1 MMKPFFSLIAL
12 LACIQLCAQPTRPGC
27 KNDDIARQVD
37 SIKAVAAKEGFALAK
52 EAAIAMESQYEMPIM
67 LPLNEGAW
75 YRFYFIG
82 DPGSRLFELRMLD
95 ADDQQHQYKK
105 KVTGDEEVNVL
116 SFDHIPKSSQF
127 YTIRPVQINKKQKNM
142 CGFVMLFKRI
152 RQ

>member
-1 MMKPFFSLIAL
+1 MMKSLFYLIGL
-12 LACIQLCAQPTRPGC
+12 FGGLQLAAQPGKPGC
-27 KNDDIARQVD
+27 RNEDIVRQAD

-67 LPLNEGAW
+67 LPLSEGAW

-82 DPGSRLFELRMLD
+82 DPASRLCELRMLD
-95 ADDQQHQYKK
+95 AEDQQHQYKK
-105 KVTGDEEVNVL
+105 KVLGDEEVNIL

-127 YTIRPVQINKKQKNM
+127 YTIRPVQINKIHKNM
-142 CGFVMLFKRI
+142 CGYVMLFKRI